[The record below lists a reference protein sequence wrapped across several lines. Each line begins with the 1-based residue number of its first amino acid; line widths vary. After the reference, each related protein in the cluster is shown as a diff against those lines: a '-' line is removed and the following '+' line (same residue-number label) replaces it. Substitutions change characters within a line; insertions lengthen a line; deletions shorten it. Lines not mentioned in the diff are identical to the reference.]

1 MTNHLISSSRHKSTT
16 TVVSGFGEVPFV
28 LRIVYCGYITTNKA
42 HVLLASF
49 LFCLARCLTLW
60 LHVYLANIHCALD
73 GSRISCCRTTPQ
85 NSTGY
90 SVKARQRPRF
100 ISRPIVNLNYVAPQS
115 ALRNFVIC
123 RRKAIIAVATV
134 PPLQLGI

>member
-1 MTNHLISSSRHKSTT
+1 M
-16 TVVSGFGEVPFV
+16 PFV

-60 LHVYLANIHCALD
+60 LHVYLANIHYALD
-73 GSRISCCRTTPQ
+73 DLASAVVAQLHKIQPNIQSRHA
-85 NSTGY
+85 N
-90 SVKARQRPRF
+90 APRF

-123 RRKAIIAVATV
+123 RRNAIIAVATV